1 MWLKLKLIDH
11 FLLQI
16 LKAAAKVSKVTAVV
30 AAVVPKSVAPTVAAA
45 PKTAKDAP
53 KPNYAFIAP
62 VTTPNSTSV
71 VPSAGYV
78 SAEVTAGIVGG
89 FPQPSG
95 IGPA

>member
-1 MWLKLKLIDH
+1 MSIKLQLIGR
-11 FLLQI
+11 FILQI
-16 LKAAAKVSKVTAVV
+16 LKAAA
-30 AAVVPKSVAPTVAAA
+30 
-45 PKTAKDAP
+45 AKDAP

-62 VTTPNSTSV
+62 VATPNSISV

-78 SAEVTAGIVGG
+78 NAEITAGIVGG